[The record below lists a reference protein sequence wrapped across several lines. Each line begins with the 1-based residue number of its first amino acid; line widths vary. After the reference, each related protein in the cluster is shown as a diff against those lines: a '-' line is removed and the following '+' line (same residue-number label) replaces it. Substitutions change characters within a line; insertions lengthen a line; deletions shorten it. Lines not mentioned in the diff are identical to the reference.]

1 MKTTR
6 VFQLTALVLVVI
18 SVVQVGWWAV
28 GLRGFIIDRTH
39 DALELYGQQV
49 SAAQAL
55 LDAGRSPEEVRRL
68 LPRVAIDVNAG
79 TATASA
85 STSVVDYYESE
96 RHSRVNQYVWESAFF
111 LLALFACIAVI
122 ARALRDEARV
132 LQEQDH
138 FLAMVS
144 HQFKTPLA
152 SLQLSLETM
161 SMRALS
167 PADQRP
173 LIDRMLSDIARM
185 ESLVTRILDS
195 VRLERGRVDLRSEP
209 IDLGLAVSR
218 VTGQLNDRAAKDR
231 IVFSVD
237 VPKGLEV
244 LADPLAVDVVI
255 RNLVENALAAVG
267 PVGGGTIALSAR
279 RQNSEI
285 ELSVRD
291 SGVGFRPEDSV
302 HLFQKFSRLHPG
314 GGSSAYGTGLGLFIV
329 RRMMQLGGG
338 RVSAQSNGVGQGAQ
352 FIVVWPVA
360 PAEAR

>member
-49 SAAQAL
+49 AAAQAL
-55 LDAGRSPEEVRRL
+55 LDAGRSPEDVRRL
-68 LPRVAIDVNAG
+68 LPRVTIEG
-79 TATASA
+79 HTATASK
-85 STSVVDYYESE
+85 SVVDYYQSE
-96 RHSRVNQYVWESAFF
+96 EHSRVNQYVWESAFF

-173 LIDRMLSDIARM
+173 LIDRMLSDIGRM

-209 IDLGLAVSR
+209 IDLGAAVSR

-267 PVGGGTIALSAR
+267 PVGGGTIALNAR

-285 ELSVRD
+285 ELAVSD
-291 SGVGFRPEDSV
+291 TGVGFRPEDSAQ
-302 HLFQKFSRLHPG
+302 LFQKFSRLHPG

-329 RRMMQLGGG
+329 RRMMQLAGG
-338 RVSAQSNGVGQGAQ
+338 RVSAQSSGVGQGAQ
-352 FIVVWPVA
+352 FTVAWPVA